1 MTILYL
7 TRAKAKKRAE
17 QGHLG
22 HFFPSILAGIDSRE
36 SLGLSALSAPD
47 QQDPLENLSTDCLV
61 CGGYLPRRKRIGGLH
76 QLCQHYYDEQGA

>member
-1 MTILYL
+1 MTILYS
-7 TRAKAKKRAE
+7 TRAKSKKRAE

-47 QQDPLENLSTDCLV
+47 QQDPLENLSTEED
-61 CGGYLPRRKRIGGLH
+61 RAIDDKLH
-76 QLCQHYYDEQGA
+76 DFADQVEQEGA